1 MGALKSTLFRTMQAT
16 HRLPWLVRTGTL
28 AALGVAIGWTAAP
41 ALAQTPMVRR
51 PAVVRQPARP
61 AAKAPSTTMTVPPT
75 RPTVARPVVP
85 AKPAVIVAKPAVTT
99 KPAATVQ
106 PAAAAATTA
115 AATPTT
121 GNPGSTGS
129 NGIGGAAADTT
140 APIVA
145 FRDQLTAKP
154 MAADVAAAA
163 DWYLHRFRSSDAAGL
178 AARYAADAG
187 EQRLFARHYDRE
199 LMLAFERALASNDA
213 ARLATVE
220 TALRATLGPLAG
232 MTPAQLADRVSV
244 TGSADPENVAMR
256 DACLHLAMLYQVNRD
271 GAHAE
276 RAAALLSKFAW
287 AVPQWPVWN
296 PYYLPHAQ
304 RQAMP
309 QSSPLAF
316 RSEYSAGLWGQW
328 VYMDLIMGLPL
339 VQARAFIA
347 ESGALKRINAEAQV
361 ARLFDL
367 HLEVQRK
374 YGATPDYSNMD
385 SFQIRGKLEFGRY
398 LPSPQLVHDGVDHM
412 RSLLATGFYPD
423 GWWHEGSPA
432 YHFDLVRGL
441 RLLCTELLQGYSDP
455 PGFVSA
461 SGRRFDRL
469 DLRREF
475 APQLDRADAV
485 SRSMVLPDRTMMS
498 VHDTPWPFSGPPDA
512 TAPTAPVLHGAMG
525 QGSLVSGSGNGYAM
539 ATLHWGRAGTHSHA
553 DALRLHLWAK
563 GSEVVSGNQYHPI
576 PGSGSSREWH
586 QSTAAQATV
595 VVDGQEQS
603 PVGRR
608 GSRVRTPAPADA
620 IPGITD
626 WRWRWTQG
634 QAGNDAGTLRFMSDR
649 FAGVQVIEA
658 DAHQAYDAVVPVSMY
673 RRTVALVRIDDADTY
688 VVDVFR
694 VRGGQTHDW
703 MLHSA
708 LQSMQSLGVSPTLRP
723 TGGSLGGWI
732 TGIESAAVADGWK
745 ATFALEDGTRMD
757 THMLGSP
764 GTTVMTGNAPAMRR
778 PGTAP
783 FLVARRTGGDSTFV
797 AIHHAYRGSAPRII
811 SVEPVATDDPS
822 AVAFRVRLGDRED
835 IVYSGTDRNRLV
847 RLGDGTEVR
856 ASFAHLASGGQRS
869 WRFVADGDLL
879 RNRDMALAGI
889 ESVEAS
895 VVATTSTDHGAAT
908 SSLALD
914 RPSVAGLAGSTAVVD
929 MGGCMSWAYR
939 VSADAPAGGTS
950 ITIEGAPGFGVVP
963 GGIKQHSFPGWG
975 IPGSARVRIPGWAV
989 AERSGTGPW
998 TVEGTGRPSVR
1009 EQPLAP
1015 MSVAAAR

>member
-1 MGALKSTLFRTMQAT
+1 ML
-16 HRLPWLVRTGTL
+16 
-28 AALGVAIGWTAAP
+28 ALGASLGWSGAP
-41 ALAQTPMVRR
+41 ADAQTPMVRR
-51 PAVVRQPARP
+51 PPAVRQPDRKAQMP
-61 AAKAPSTTMTVPPT
+61 AVATKSASKTMQVPAAPAKATAPAAAKAGAVPK
-75 RPTVARPVVP
+75 AS
-85 AKPAVIVAKPAVTT
+85 
-99 KPAATVQ
+99 AA
-106 PAAAAATTA
+106 PGAAAAAPVPVVTFREELA
-115 AATPTT
+115 KVPT
-121 GNPGSTGS
+121 ST
-129 NGIGGAAADTT
+129 D
-140 APIVA
+140 
-145 FRDQLTAKP
+145 R
-154 MAADVAAAA
+154 AAAA
-163 DWYLHRFRSSDAAGL
+163 DWYIHRFRSTDAAGL
-178 AARYAADAG
+178 AARYAADSS
-187 EQRLFARHYDRE
+187 ERLLFARHYDRE
-199 LMLAFERALASNDA
+199 LLTAFERALALGDA
-213 ARLATVE
+213 TRLATVE
-220 TALRATLGPLAG
+220 TALRATLGSMSA

-244 TGSADPENVAMR
+244 AGSADPSNVVMR
-256 DACLHLAMLYQVNRD
+256 DACLHFAMLFQVTRQ
-271 GAHAE
+271 AEHAE
-276 RAAALLSKFAW
+276 RAAAILSKFAW
-287 AVPQWPVWN
+287 AVPQWPIWN
-296 PYYLPHAQ
+296 PYYLPHTQ
-304 RQAMP
+304 RQAMVRT
-309 QSSPLAF
+309 SPLTF
-316 RSEYSAGLWGQW
+316 RSEYTAGLWGHW
-328 VYMDLIMGLPL
+328 IYMDLVMGLPL

-347 ESGALKRINAEAQV
+347 ESGALRKINAEAKV

-367 HLEVQRK
+367 HLEVQRN

-412 RSLLATGFYPD
+412 RSLLTTGFYPD

-461 SGRRFDRL
+461 SGHRFDRL

-485 SRSMVLPDRTMMS
+485 SRSMVLPDRTMMA

-553 DALRLHLWAK
+553 DALRIHLWAK

-608 GSRVRTPAPADA
+608 GSRVRTPTPADA

-703 MLHSA
+703 MLHSS

-757 THMLGSP
+757 THMLGCP
-764 GTTVMTGNAPAMRR
+764 GTKVMTGNAPAMRR
-778 PGTAP
+778 AGTAP

-822 AVAFRVRLGDRED
+822 AVAFRVRLSDRED

-847 RLGDGTEVR
+847 RLSDGTEVR
-856 ASFAHLASGGQRS
+856 ASFAHLASGGERS

-879 RNRDMALAGI
+879 RNRDMALVGI

-895 VVATTSTDHGAAT
+895 VVATTSTDHGAVV
-908 SSLALD
+908 SSLVLD
-914 RPSVAGLAGSTAVVD
+914 RPSVGGIPGATAVVD

-939 VSADAPAGGTS
+939 VSTGAAAGGRS
-950 ITIEGAPGFGVVP
+950 VAIEGAPGFGVVR
-963 GGIKQHSFPGWG
+963 GGIKLHSFPGWG
-975 IPGSARVRIPGWAV
+975 ISGSARVRIPGWAV
-989 AERSGTGPW
+989 AERSGTEPW

-1015 MSVAAAR
+1015 MSVAAAK